1 METLVPESYISP
13 QQAFDMQS
21 KGALIIDVREEFE
34 FADKGIDLPQVYNFP
49 LQKLEEQYLQIPKK
63 KPLILVCA
71 IGFCSEKAA
80 KILFKKGMKHI
91 FILQGGILA
100 WSDEGFPVYT
110 NPETLPD
117 ELSSHSCSCGN
128 AATE

>member
-1 METLVPESYISP
+1 METLVPESYLSP
-13 QQAFDMQS
+13 QQAFEMQS

-71 IGFCSEKAA
+71 IGFSSEKAA
-80 KILFKKGMKHI
+80 KILLKKGLKQLC
-91 FILQGGILA
+91 F
-100 WSDEGFPVYT
+100 
-110 NPETLPD
+110 NPFSYPAYICNSKTLPRIAFGSFTFR
-117 ELSSHSCSCGN
+117 SS
-128 AATE
+128 A